1 MRAVISGYYGY
12 GNTGDEAIALAIT
25 RELKRLGIKP
35 VLLSITPEESA
46 RLYGCEAVARLKPL
60 DLTRAVA
67 GSGMLISGGGG
78 LLQDRTSARN
88 LTYYLGL
95 IRLARL
101 MGKPVVVFNQSVGP
115 LSPEGGARVRRAL
128 GGGRAGSVRVIV
140 RDRGSLDTLARL
152 GISAR
157 LGGDPALLLEP
168 SPRLGR
174 DAGSVVIA
182 PRGDVAAPLPALRE
196 VTEKL
201 RAQGRRVTALSFMP
215 EHDDAAAHGLGADQ
229 VISTRDPQVA
239 LDTIAASGYVIG
251 VRLHAVILAA
261 AARVPFAGVAYDPK
275 VQGFCDDLQAQV
287 HPVTPDPVLLARHA
301 EGRTQPNWAAV
312 GEMRRRAAQ
321 SFHWLRDWNA
331 DEGAT
336 D

>member
-12 GNTGDEAIALAIT
+12 GNTGDEAIALSIT
-25 RELKRLGIKP
+25 RELRKLGIKP
-35 VLLSITPEESA
+35 VLLSVAPQESA
-46 RLYGCEAVARLKPL
+46 RLYSCEAVPRLNPL

-67 GSGMLISGGGG
+67 SSGMLLSGGGG

-95 IRLARL
+95 IRLARM
-101 MGKPVVVFNQSVGP
+101 MGKRVVVFNQSVGP
-115 LSPEGGARVRRAL
+115 LSPEGGERVRRAL
-128 GGGRAGSVRVIV
+128 AGPASRVQVIV

-152 GISAR
+152 GLSAR

-182 PRGDVAAPLPALRE
+182 PRGDVAPSLPALRE
-196 VTEKL
+196 VTGKL

-215 EHDDAAAHGLGADQ
+215 EHDDAACYSLGADQ

-239 LDTIAASGYVIG
+239 LDTIAASGYVVG

-261 AARVPFAGVAYDPK
+261 AAGVPFAGVAYDPK

-287 HPVTPDPVLLARHA
+287 HPVTPDPALLTRHA
-301 EGRTQPNWAAV
+301 AERTQPNWEAARA
-312 GEMRRRAAQ
+312 MKRRAAQ
-321 SFHWLRDWNA
+321 SFQWLRDWNA
-331 DEGAT
+331 GESAAD
-336 D
+336 